1 MGAPKQRWTSEEEA
15 ALRAGIARHGVG
27 KWRTILK
34 DPEFSSTLCYRSNV
48 DLKDKWRNMNVIVS
62 TSSSRDKAKSALKR
76 IRTIPKNNEHTM
88 AITRVTSDIDD
99 EIVDEKPIVSLPSE
113 AKNTSS
119 SKKSHRL
126 DNIIME
132 AIKNLNEPT
141 GSHRTTIANYIEEQY
156 WPPSD
161 FDHLLSAKLKDLST
175 SGKLIKVNRK
185 YRIAPSSPNSERRS
199 PKMPLLEDVQREPVK
214 IWSDDTKT
222 LTRSQVD
229 AELARMATM
238 TAEEA
243 SVAAARAVAE
253 AEAIMAEAEA
263 AAKEAEAAEA
273 EAQAAQAFA
282 EAAFLTLKNRNAG
295 KLVIALI
302 HASLC
307 YILPCFI
314 SYHI

>member
-15 ALRAGIARHGVG
+15 ALRTGVAKHGVG
-27 KWRTILK
+27 NWRTILN
-34 DPEFSSTLCYRSNV
+34 DPELSSTLRYRSNV
-48 DLKDKWRNMNVIVS
+48 DLKDKWRNMNVTV
-62 TSSSRDKAKSALKR
+62 TASSSRDKARAAMKKTRAA
-76 IRTIPKNNEHTM
+76 PKNNDHTA
-88 AITRVTSDIDD
+88 AIITVTSDADD
-99 EIVDEKPIVSLPSE
+99 EIVDAKPIASVSAE
-113 AKNTSS
+113 AWNTST
-119 SKKSHRL
+119 SKKSHSRL

-161 FDHLLSAKLKDLST
+161 FDHLLSAKLKDLAS

-185 YRIAPSSPNSERRS
+185 YRIAPSSPRLEGRS
-199 PKMPLLEDVQREPVK
+199 PKMLLLEDVQKEPLKVMNDASK
-214 IWSDDTKT
+214 S

-238 TAEEA
+238 TPEA
-243 SVAAARAVAE
+243 AAAAAARAVAE

-263 AAKEAEAAEA
+263 AVREAEVAEA

-282 EAAFLTLKNRNAG
+282 EAALLTLKNRNAA
-295 KLVIALI
+295 KLMAQG
-302 HASLC
+302 
-307 YILPCFI
+307 
-314 SYHI
+314 